1 MNNPITTNSM
11 SAFSQFFEISNSP
24 FSIIFLSIFGVL
36 CLVLFLAIFS
46 KRITKILR
54 RYHILEESETPKNFL
69 IWILSIII
77 IIRTVQVFMI
87 QPFLVDGAS
96 MYPTF
101 QDNNLLIV
109 DKTYKYREIS
119 RDDVVVFKFLKQ
131 DSQYS
136 GRYFIKRII
145 GLPGETVII
154 NGTTTTIISKDGEQT
169 KLTEDFV
176 KNPKLTQYG
185 ETKLKDDEYFVMG
198 DNRDGSYDSRAWG
211 PIHKSQ
217 LAGEP
222 IVQLF
227 PVVRLYPG
235 GVK

>member
-1 MNNPITTNSM
+1 
-11 SAFSQFFEISNSP
+11 
-24 FSIIFLSIFGVL
+24 
-36 CLVLFLAIFS
+36 
-46 KRITKILR
+46 
-54 RYHILEESETPKNFL
+54 
-69 IWILSIII
+69 
-77 IIRTVQVFMI
+77 MI